1 MRDSQSLLEQL
12 LGSANGPIGVD
23 DVHAVIGT
31 GSEERIG
38 GLLAAVAARD
48 SARAMLA
55 LDAALAGG
63 ADPGGV
69 LEQLLAALRDCLL
82 ASVGCGPDLLAN
94 PTGLGVDVATLGREL
109 GTATILA
116 MLQILDQALGRMRT
130 SGHAVVLAE
139 MAVVRLAA
147 LENLE
152 SLAAALD
159 RVAAGGGPAAAPPP
173 AREKKTPELTARAA
187 EPPPEPRPEPR
198 PEPQPPVSPP
208 RPVASQAALMRAAA
222 DHPLVAHARTLFD
235 GAIRKVEPAR
245 PREAA
250 PASAPPEGGPAAA
263 GESALEDSDA

>member
-1 MRDSQSLLEQL
+1 
-12 LGSANGPIGVD
+12 
-23 DVHAVIGT
+23 
-31 GSEERIG
+31 
-38 GLLAAVAARD
+38 
-48 SARAMLA
+48 
-55 LDAALAGG
+55 
-63 ADPGGV
+63 
-69 LEQLLAALRDCLL
+69 
-82 ASVGCGPDLLAN
+82 
-94 PTGLGVDVATLGREL
+94 VATLGREL

-173 AREKKTPELTARAA
+173 VREKKTPELTARAA
-187 EPPPEPRPEPR
+187 EQPPEPWPETQPPVALPVQAAEPGPRAAAAPSRGTPPR
-198 PEPQPPVSPP
+198 PPAAAPERPAPPPPVSPP
-208 RPVASQAALMRAAA
+208 RPVASQAALMRAAS

-235 GAIRKVEPAR
+235 GAIRKVEPPR

-250 PASAPPEGGPAAA
+250 PVAAAPPEPLAG
-263 GESALEDSDA
+263 GESAAGDSALEYPDA